1 MAGVDCDIQRAI
13 LDQRQ
18 HLFCLVE
25 LLQSRLQA
33 ATLAGTVGIEAHLVA
48 QEAPLGFQDQGYV
61 ACFADFAD
69 RSEKLFLP
77 VRVVSCWLAA
87 LSRDIGAALVSQ
99 PFYDLVEKL
108 AAIPGCHGRDRK
120 STRLNSSHSC
130 AYRMPS
136 SA

>member
-77 VRVVSCWLAA
+77 VRVVRSEEHTSELQSLMRISYAVFCLKKKNNQTTE
-87 LSRDIGAALVSQ
+87 SI
-99 PFYDLVEKL
+99 Y
-108 AAIPGCHGRDRK
+108 
-120 STRLNSSHSC
+120 T
-130 AYRMPS
+130 
-136 SA
+136 